1 MRDPFDSV
9 ADTIQLRIA
18 NALTFLLNEQPC
30 QYISVSKVCRIAE
43 VSRANLYSSHRSL
56 VDQIH
61 SVNKQRKAQQPTT
74 VGRAREEISV
84 EDVKALQKRVKTLA
98 FLCVE
103 LQLKN
108 DELMSRLAALEKSA
122 EKK

>member
-9 ADTIQLRIA
+9 ADTIQIRIA
-18 NALTFLLNEQPC
+18 NALTFLLNEQPS

-61 SVNKQRKAQQPTT
+61 SVNKERRAQQPTT
-74 VGRAREEISV
+74 VERARDEISAEV
-84 EDVKALQKRVKTLA
+84 VKNLQKRVRTLA

-108 DELMSRLAALEKSA
+108 DELLSRLAALEKSA
-122 EKK
+122 KKK

>member
-1 MRDPFDSV
+1 MKDPFDSV
-9 ADTIQLRIA
+9 ADTIQLRVA
-18 NALTFLLNEQPC
+18 NTLTFLLNEQPG

-56 VDQIH
+56 VEQIH
-61 SVNKQRKAQQPTT
+61 SVNKGRKAQQPTT
-74 VGRAREEISV
+74 VERAREKISV
-84 EDVKALQKRVKTLA
+84 EDVKTLQKRVKTLA

-108 DELMSRLAALEKSA
+108 DELLSRLTTLEKSA
-122 EKK
+122 KKK

>member
-18 NALTFLLNEQPC
+18 NALTFLLNEHPS

-56 VDQIH
+56 VEQIH
-61 SVNKQRKAQQPTT
+61 SVNKERNAQQPTT
-74 VGRAREEISV
+74 VERARDETSV
-84 EDVKALQKRVKTLA
+84 EDLKTLQKRLKTLA

-108 DELMSRLAALEKSA
+108 DQLLSRLAALEKSA
-122 EKK
+122 KKK